1 MFFLVICSHAQWV
14 HFELSL
20 EPKLFGKHTAT
31 TLCVLQKKIRPTNMH
46 SCVSKLQEST
56 YDRGEL
62 PKRSINFGD
71 IRLRTNE
78 LEKNRSRVA

>member
-1 MFFLVICSHAQWV
+1 
-14 HFELSL
+14 
-20 EPKLFGKHTAT
+20 
-31 TLCVLQKKIRPTNMH
+31 MH

-78 LEKNRSRVA
+78 LEKNRSRVAWNGHCYHPRIDM